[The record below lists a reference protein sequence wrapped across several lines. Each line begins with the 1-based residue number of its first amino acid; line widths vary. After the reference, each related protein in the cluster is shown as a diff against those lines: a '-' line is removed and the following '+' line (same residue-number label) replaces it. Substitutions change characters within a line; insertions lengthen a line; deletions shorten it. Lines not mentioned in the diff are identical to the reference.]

1 MPMTFCHTLSF
12 CFIQRSIPSSM
23 SSGCDRPASIRP
35 RIASRGDR
43 SSPSRSPPSLC
54 GPGNLPHRPR
64 PPPSSPSSSH
74 LRPPTLAKARWA
86 AGSPPRARPCFS
98 RRMLARLCRSLEGF
112 PRERWSGRYCWFVTR
127 SRLVRRGCPWIW
139 RCWVHRVSGPL
150 QGSAL
155 VLVASRTTLLCCP
168 HGTWEGDLLSRGSVV
183 SWWVGHTYRSDT
195 HCGCGRRGA
204 TVWGD
209 IFVWVGDSIL

>member
-43 SSPSRSPPSLC
+43 SSPSRSPPFLC

-86 AGSPPRARPCFS
+86 AASSPRARPCFS
-98 RRMLARLCRSLEGF
+98 RRMLARLCRSFEGF
-112 PRERWSGRYCWFVTR
+112 PRERWSGRYCWFVAR
-127 SRLVRRGCPWIW
+127 SRLGRRGCPWIW
-139 RCWVHRVSGPL
+139 RCPIPLGRRIYRVSWPL
-150 QGSAL
+150 HYAAL
-155 VLVASRTTLLCCP
+155 VHVASRTTLLCCP
-168 HGTWEGDLLSRGSVV
+168 HRDVFGCRTWQ
-183 SWWVGHTYRSDT
+183 
-195 HCGCGRRGA
+195 
-204 TVWGD
+204 
-209 IFVWVGDSIL
+209 